1 MWKVIWFAANE
12 PGYLAKCFYIFF
24 RLLSMFYFS
33 SFICPAAGRSP
44 TVSPYCICINETYHK
59 VHRTPQE
66 SVGGCSSPS
75 SRPWAHRWRTTNI
88 CDVWPV
94 RRQTYGYL
102 PSRKASPPIGW
113 YQIIL
118 LGDRGTCV
126 L

>member
-1 MWKVIWFAANE
+1 MTERKPIQRKGKGKVIHAQ
-12 PGYLAKCFYIFF
+12 
-24 RLLSMFYFS
+24 
-33 SFICPAAGRSP
+33 
-44 TVSPYCICINETYHK
+44 
-59 VHRTPQE
+59 QE

-75 SRPWAHRWRTTNI
+75 PRPWARRWRTTDV
-88 CDVWPV
+88 CDAWSV

-102 PSRKASPPIGW
+102 PSRKVSPPIGR